1 MSSQYTRNVSMLL
14 KRAGKLSRVLY
25 LIEKSDIP
33 AVSIPTVVVAL
44 AISGLPSVSLF
55 IKGVIWNQL
64 HLLAFETKNQILG
77 LEEDR
82 IAKPHR
88 PLPSGLI
95 SLEDAHILYR
105 CLLVCM
111 WIAAFHCNTFVCTFA
126 YTAAIT
132 IYNEGGLAAFSGLKN
147 VIGAFGLMCMCWGT
161 TVTFA
166 NGEGLHS
173 KRALAILIFGLIFST
188 TGHAQDFRDRSADV
202 VMGRKTIPLVLSQPL
217 ARWSLAVMI
226 AAWTAGLIVFW
237 QPPMVVSIAFAILGL
252 RTLGGYLMSD
262 EEKDDSVSSGYWAVT
277 YWSSFLE

>member
-1 MSSQYTRNVSMLL
+1 
-14 KRAGKLSRVLY
+14 
-25 LIEKSDIP
+25 
-33 AVSIPTVVVAL
+33 
-44 AISGLPSVSLF
+44 
-55 IKGVIWNQL
+55 
-64 HLLAFETKNQILG
+64 
-77 LEEDR
+77 
-82 IAKPHR
+82 
-88 PLPSGLI
+88 
-95 SLEDAHILYR
+95 
-105 CLLVCM
+105 M

-262 EEKDDSVSSGYWAVT
+262 EEKDDSVSYVYYGVR
-277 YWSSFLE
+277 SFLKVKTARRC